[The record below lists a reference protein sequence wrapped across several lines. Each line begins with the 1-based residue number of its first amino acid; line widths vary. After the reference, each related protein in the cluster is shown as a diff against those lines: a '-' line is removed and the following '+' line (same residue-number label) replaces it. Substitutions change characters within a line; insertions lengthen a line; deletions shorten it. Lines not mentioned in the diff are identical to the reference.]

1 MSLRFAYLAALWV
14 FDWLALAARSG
25 RAKDAEIPI
34 LRHQVA
40 VPRRQVKVPRLSWA
54 DRAVLAALAR
64 LLPDRQLR

>member
-1 MSLRFAYLAALWV
+1 MSLRFAYLAALGCR
-14 FDWLALAARSG
+14 LARPGCPLG

-34 LRHQVA
+34 LRHEVA
-40 VPRRQVKVPRLSWA
+40 VPRRQVKVPRLSWD